1 MRPDGSIRRVLVETA
16 AGISAWTPD
25 EVRRFRKHV
34 LPRPPG
40 TMTDVEMF
48 NAQEVVAMA
57 AGHVAKTWHTSAN
70 IDQFVA
76 RLALKDCHTRDW
88 VAVYESRKGL
98 RIKQSPFALALRG
111 AKRGG
116 VFDPTPYYEAFDAA
130 AGTDADPPS
139 CS

>member
-1 MRPDGSIRRVLVETA
+1 MADVET
-16 AGISAWTPD
+16 
-25 EVRRFRKHV
+25 
-34 LPRPPG
+34 
-40 TMTDVEMF
+40 F

-57 AGHVAKTWHTSAN
+57 AGHVAKTWRTSAN

-76 RLALKDCHTRDW
+76 RLALKDNHTRDW

-98 RIKQSPFALALRG
+98 RIEQTPFALALRG

-130 AGTDADPPS
+130 AVTGTGRPS